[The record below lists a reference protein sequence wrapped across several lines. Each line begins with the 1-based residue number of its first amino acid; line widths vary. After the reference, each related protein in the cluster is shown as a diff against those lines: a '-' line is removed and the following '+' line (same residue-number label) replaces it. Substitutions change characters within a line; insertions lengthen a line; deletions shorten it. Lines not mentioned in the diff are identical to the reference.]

1 MECVAF
7 LTMLVD
13 MSLSATITAGAS
25 PYYFLCSEVKLL
37 LWPGLVCPW
46 LMLKLSQ
53 TGSGDRISLIT
64 I

>member
-13 MSLSATITAGAS
+13 MSLSAS